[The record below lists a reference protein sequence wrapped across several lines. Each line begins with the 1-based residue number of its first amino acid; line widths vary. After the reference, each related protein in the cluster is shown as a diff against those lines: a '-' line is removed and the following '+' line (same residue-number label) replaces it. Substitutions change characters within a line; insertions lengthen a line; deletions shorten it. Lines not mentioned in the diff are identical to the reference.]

1 MRPIRLPLLPAAAL
15 SLALLAATP
24 ARADRIIFEDDTGRV
39 VNATLLIDGTPY
51 SADWYLP
58 AGTPVGLA
66 QIQHGFTRRCANLRD
81 TTLEMMRRGLMGLC
95 LNASMANGNPALA
108 NALAQALVAG
118 LSAPD
123 GRPVPERVVVGGHS
137 AGGMFASRLGATL
150 QGLAPERLAGAVLF
164 DPVASDGS
172 YGPNLAAISDSGQR
186 PVLAVSANGSAC
198 NAFNNGEPALA
209 QVSALAQAAGRD
221 GFVGLRLTDN
231 STHVDAEGG
240 NTTRLAWVTCLQGP
254 PRAPNVAA
262 LRALAPQWAA
272 DAALGQRTPEVYPG
286 GAVVDDLLARGAARP
301 IP

>member
-1 MRPIRLPLLPAAAL
+1 MRAHRPPFLPTAVLG
-15 SLALLAATP
+15 LALLAGAP
-24 ARADRIIFEDDTGRV
+24 AHADRIVFQDDTGRV

-58 AGTPVGLA
+58 PGVPVGLA

-108 NALAQALVAG
+108 TALAQALLTG
-118 LSAPD
+118 LTAPD
-123 GRPVPERVVVGGHS
+123 GRPVPERIVVGGHS

-172 YGPNLAAISDSGQR
+172 YGPNLAAISDSGHR
-186 PVLAVSANGSAC
+186 PVLAVTANGSAC
-198 NAFNNGEPALA
+198 NALNNGEPALA
-209 QVSALAQAAGRD
+209 EVSAQAQAAGRD

-231 STHVDAEGG
+231 STHVDAEGA

-272 DAALGQRTPEVYPG
+272 DAALGLRSAEVYPG
-286 GAVVDDLLARGAARP
+286 GSVVDDLLARGAARP